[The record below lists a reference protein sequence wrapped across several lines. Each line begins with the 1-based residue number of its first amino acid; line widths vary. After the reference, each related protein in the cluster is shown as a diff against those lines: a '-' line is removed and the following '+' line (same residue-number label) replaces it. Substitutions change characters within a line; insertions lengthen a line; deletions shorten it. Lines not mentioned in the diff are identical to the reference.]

1 MSDLWKLECTARWVG
16 MKTFA
21 ELGLEFASFRKASRV
36 PDVMELSRVA
46 AVDAADLLEFKDWV
60 TVWRGDVRFF
70 QGNVTQLPRAATDVR
85 ESGSYEISGP
95 RWWMA
100 QLPAIA
106 AWKSDGADPEA
117 TVDRSRIIYEPGSLA
132 DPKTTGEFASD
143 LIDLMVAAGIP
154 VQKGTILAGFQMVRF
169 ATSGTYWADALDSI
183 YSIHPDAIERFDYAT
198 SPPTIHITKRSAMSS
213 IDISLGEVDS
223 PNSLS
228 FQPRYD
234 LRPDRVRLINYATK
248 LDEILGSQRILDQDT
263 YEIVPDATP
272 PVRELV
278 IDLGRKAIPQGQTQ
292 AQFAATWL
300 AQRVRTRTIP
310 QAAADAGCKEWW
322 VDHIQGLARH
332 KPILDLSKLFVAAA
346 DAKVELEGKRE
357 DGVIAHNVEVLND
370 GIPDAPPIKP
380 GAPPPPPG
388 DPGDYPREL
397 LDGSIEE
404 WMGVRTARLIVAA
417 SIGYEAATIEA
428 IANDAVRA
436 DFKALFPRR
445 FKSGSNI
452 YYYNTFSVQVTGT
465 NAQTK
470 VYRAPA
476 SATFTP
482 ASSTPENS
490 LLQNLNLAENY
501 AAGLA
506 ELHWSG
512 TFTVIADEAGE
523 SEYLGS
529 VINIIG
535 GDPRWQTMRALVQ
548 GVDIDIEGGATTVTV
563 GPPDQAAFTALEDQ
577 EATVPE
583 SSTVTYDYATDQS
596 QQASAAGGYATAA
609 FSSQAQ
615 APALPILGPAQ
626 LSIQRVRFDGSTPKI
641 TFAAATMG
649 EANEEVVSLDHP
661 IVSEAGELDGETE
674 IALVPGEATQFWLKV
689 PTNQRGGID
698 GTVQLL
704 KTDPSDAQP
713 YYPPSPE
720 GSPQVGRFKFL
731 VYTVTAPPEVGGVW
745 QFKPGSPVPV
755 WTSYRWVGQNIGSGE
770 GEVYKRYNNG
780 TRRDEFRTLKSSGDA
795 ALEEDGEECRVKVI
809 KHADE
814 IEIKVWSKKASA
826 TPETPP

>member
-1 MSDLWKLECTARWVG
+1 MSDLWKLECTTRWVG
-16 MKTFA
+16 LKTFA

-85 ESGSYEISGP
+85 ESGAYEISGP

-132 DPKTTGEFASD
+132 DPKTTGEFARD
-143 LIDLMVAAGIP
+143 IIDAMIVAGIP
-154 VQKGTILAGFQMVRF
+154 VQRGTILDGYQTVRF
-169 ATSGTYWADALDSI
+169 ATGGTSWADALDSI
-183 YSIHPDAIERFDYAT
+183 YALHPDAVERFDYST
-198 SPPTIHITKRSAMSS
+198 SPPTIHIGKRAAMDA
-213 IDISLGEVDS
+213 IDIPLGQVDS

-234 LRPDRVRLINYATK
+234 LRPDRVRIINYATK
-248 LDEILGSQRILDQDT
+248 IDELLGPQRVLDEDT
-263 YEIVPDATP
+263 FEIVPGATP

-310 QAAADAGCKEWW
+310 QNAAAVGCKEWW
-322 VDHIQGLARH
+322 VDHIHGLAIH
-332 KPILDLSKLFVAAA
+332 KGILDLSKIFVASAN
-346 DAKVELEGKRE
+346 AKVELEGKRE
-357 DGVIAHNVEVLND
+357 DGVVAHHVELVDD
-370 GIPDAPPIKP
+370 GIANPDPINPNAVPAP
-380 GAPPPPPG
+380 GAGP
-388 DPGDYPREL
+388 DDYPREL
-397 LDGSIEE
+397 LDGSIED
-404 WMGVRTARLIVAA
+404 WMGVKTAKVLVEA
-417 SIGYEAATIEA
+417 SLGYEATTVEA
-428 IANDAVRA
+428 IANEGVKAA
-436 DFKALFPRR
+436 FKALFPRR
-445 FKSGSNI
+445 FKTGDKV
-452 YYYNTFSVQVTGT
+452 YYFNTFSVQVTGT
-465 NAQTK
+465 DAQTK

-482 ASSTPENS
+482 ASSTPDNA
-490 LLQNLNLAENY
+490 LIQNLNLAQNY

-512 TFTVIADEAGE
+512 SFSVIEAEAGGT
-523 SEYLGS
+523 EYLGK
-529 VINIIG
+529 VINISG
-535 GDPRWQTMRALVQ
+535 GDPRWETMRALVQ
-548 GVDIDIEGGATTVTV
+548 SVDIDIDAGSTTVTV
-563 GPPDQAAFTALEDQ
+563 GPPDQADFTAIEDQ

-583 SSTVTYDYATDQS
+583 SSTVTYDYATDQT
-596 QQASAAGGYATAA
+596 QQASAAGGYATPA
-609 FSSQAQ
+609 FSAQ
-615 APALPILGPAQ
+615 PQSNEIPILGPAQ
-626 LSIQRVRFDGSTPKI
+626 LSIQRVRFDGPTPKI

-661 IVSEAGELDGETE
+661 IVSEAGNLDGETE

-698 GTVQLL
+698 GPVQLL

-745 QFKPGSPVPV
+745 QFRPGSPIPV
-755 WTSYRWVGQNIGSGE
+755 WTSYRWVGENIGSGP

-780 TRRDEFRTLKSSGDA
+780 SRRDEFRTVKGSGDDE
-795 ALEEDGEECRVKVI
+795 LEEDGDPCLVKVI

-814 IEIKVWSKKASA
+814 IEINVWSKKACA